1 MRSLILI
8 HSLFILLACAKQD
21 IPPSSQKPQDVSRI
35 YRYLALGDSYT
46 IGTAI
51 GPQNSYA
58 AILRDS
64 LLISNPEDSMF
75 YQVIAKNGWTTK
87 DLLGGISTSQ
97 PDSSFDVVTILI
109 GVNNQYQRRSIAE
122 YEREFTIL
130 LEKAASFGKQDYSN
144 VLVISIPDWG
154 VSPAGAANRAQ
165 VASEID
171 AFNAAQK
178 SICDSLGIE
187 FIDITPLSRTALNE
201 ADLIASDGLHFSSK
215 MHHLWSKLIF
225 EAWSKKLRND

>member
-1 MRSLILI
+1 MRSFILI
-8 HSLFILLACAKQD
+8 YSLFVLLACAKQD
-21 IPPSSQKPQDVSRI
+21 TPPPTQVTQEASKT

-51 GPQNSYA
+51 GPENSYA
-58 AILRDS
+58 AILGDS
-64 LLISNPEDSMF
+64 LAITNPEDSLV
-75 YQVIAKNGWTTK
+75 YEVIAKNGWTTN
-87 DLLGGISTSQ
+87 DLLQGISASQ

-122 YEREFTIL
+122 YVSEFKIL

-178 SICDSLGIE
+178 FICDTLGVR
-187 FIDITPLSRTALNE
+187 FIDITPLSRTALNN
-201 ADLIASDGLHFSSK
+201 ADLIAGDGLHFSRE
-215 MHHLWSKLIF
+215 MHRLWTRLIF
-225 EAWSKKLRND
+225 DAWNNKLRDD

>member
-8 HSLFILLACAKQD
+8 YSLFVLLACAKQD
-21 IPPSSQKPQDVSRI
+21 APPTSKVAKEASKT

-51 GPQNSYA
+51 GPENSYA
-58 AILRDS
+58 AILGDS
-64 LLISNPEDSMF
+64 LAITNPEDSLV
-75 YQVIAKNGWTTK
+75 YEVIAKNGWTTK
-87 DLLGGISTSQ
+87 DLLQGISASQ
-97 PDSSFDVVTILI
+97 PDSSFDVVSILI

-122 YEREFTIL
+122 YESEFKIL
-130 LEKAASFGKQDYSN
+130 LGKAASFGKQDYSN
-144 VLVISIPDWG
+144 VVVISIPDWG

-178 SICDSLGIE
+178 LICDTLGVR
-187 FIDITPLSRTALNE
+187 FIDITPLSRTALNN
-201 ADLIASDGLHFSSK
+201 AALIASDGLHFSSE
-215 MHHLWSKLIF
+215 MHRLWTKLIF
-225 EAWSKKLRND
+225 EDWKERLSDD